1 MRMSKTKVLVVED
14 EGIVARDI
22 QQRLEAMGY
31 KVVGPVSTGK
41 EALRHA
47 AESSPDLVL
56 MDIVLKGEMT
66 GIEAARKMME
76 SYDVP
81 VVYLTAHTD
90 EGTVQ
95 QAKTT
100 SPYGY
105 VVKPFDDRQLQTVME
120 MATYRHGAEKVL
132 QESEERFRR
141 LAEAS
146 FEGIVVHEKGLA
158 LDMNDRLARM
168 LGYYPEELIGTNI
181 LALVT
186 PESRQLVEK
195 SIRSGAEGP
204 YEIVLMRKDGST
216 FTAEMMG
223 RSIPF
228 LGHTAR
234 VAAVRDI
241 TLRKQMEQ
249 LIRERA
255 RSELYG
261 FVVSALPLIAPGPH
275 QEVRT
280 DLLRIFAERFEGYFK
295 PRFDTEG
302 KRPKGEKAPG
312 REHAIDEYVRWS
324 SELFS
329 NFGITVSSRSKGERR
344 QLELHNCPWIE
355 YARNNPVFCLLC
367 RTMASRSFS
376 WASPGG
382 AVGLSATIAGG
393 RDRCVLDFRPGN
405 EK

>member
-1 MRMSKTKVLVVED
+1 MSKTKVLVVED

-22 QQRLEAMGY
+22 QQRLELMGY
-31 KVVGPVSTGK
+31 KVIGPVSSGK
-41 EALRHA
+41 EAVKQT
-47 AESSPDLVL
+47 AENCPDLVL
-56 MDIVLKGEMT
+56 MDIVLKGEMNGT
-66 GIEAARKMME
+66 EAARRIIE

-90 EGTVQ
+90 DGTVQ

-120 MATYRHGAEKVL
+120 MATYRHGAERVL
-132 QESEERFRR
+132 RESEERFRR

-146 FEGIVVHEKGLA
+146 FEGILVHEKGLA
-158 LDMNDRLARM
+158 LDVNDRLARM
-168 LGYYPEELIGTNI
+168 LGYYPEELIGMNI
-181 LALVT
+181 LELAT
-186 PESRQLVEK
+186 AESRQLAEK
-195 SIRSGAEGP
+195 NVRTGAEGP
-204 YEIVLMRKDGST
+204 YEIELRRKDGST
-216 FTAEMMG
+216 FPAEMMG

-241 TLRKQMEQ
+241 TSRKQMEQ
-249 LIRERA
+249 MIKERA

-261 FVVSALPLIAPGPH
+261 FVVSALPLIAPGAH

-280 DLLRIFAERFEGYFK
+280 DLLKIFAERFEGYFK
-295 PRFDTEG
+295 PRFDADRR
-302 KRPKGEKAPG
+302 RPHGEKAPT
-312 REHAIDEYVRWS
+312 REEAVDAYIRWS

-329 NFGITVSSRSKGERR
+329 NFGITVSSTSKGERR
-344 QLELHNCPWIE
+344 QLELHNCPWMD

-382 AVGLSATIAGG
+382 AVGLSTTIAGG
-393 RDRCVLDFRPGN
+393 RDRCVMDFRPGDG
-405 EK
+405 K